1 VFDLGVPEHSDVL
14 KLPGLRKVANGTYA
28 SRRLPLPS
36 REVRAVRSTLLEG
49 AVAAFRP
56 SVMVVDKHPLGIGG
70 ELRPALET
78 LRESGGRAALGL
90 RDILDDPA
98 TVLEDWAAH
107 DIAAHIVECYD
118 RVLVYGTP
126 SVFNTLGEY
135 RLPPE
140 LTRMARYCGYVFRSV
155 EPDTRTI
162 DQPPASERPVVLATA
177 GGGADGFEL
186 LATFAAAASEM
197 PWQAVIVSGRQ
208 ADRAQRE
215 DLWRLA
221 REAGAAFRTFV
232 PGLASWFAR
241 VEALVCMGGYNTL
254 VEAAAARVPTV
265 CVPRTAPRKE
275 QLIRA
280 SAFARLGLLRMIA
293 AERLGP
299 QLLRAEVGAALQ
311 TSRSSIAA
319 RVQEGLD
326 LRGAHA
332 AAVHLLDLAASA
344 APMTE
349 PALAVR

>member
-1 VFDLGVPEHSDVL
+1 VFDLGVPEHADVL
-14 KLPGLRKVANGTYA
+14 KLPGLQKVANGVYA
-28 SRRLPLPS
+28 SRRLPS
-36 REVRAVRSTLLEG
+36 RDVRAVRTTLIEG

-56 SVMVVDKHPLGIGG
+56 TVMVVDKHPLGIGG

-107 DIAAHIVECYD
+107 DIAARIVEHYD

-126 SVFNTLGEY
+126 SVFNTLREY

-140 LTRMARYCGYVFRSV
+140 LADMARYCGYVFRSV
-155 EPDTRTI
+155 EPDIRTI
-162 DQPPASERPVVLATA
+162 DEPPASERPVVLATA

-186 LATFAAAASEM
+186 LATFVAAASEM
-197 PWQAVIVSGRQ
+197 PWQAMIVSGRQ
-208 ADRAQRE
+208 AERAERE
-215 DLWRLA
+215 HLSRLA
-221 REAGAAFRTFV
+221 REAGVAFRTFV
-232 PGLASWFAR
+232 PALASWFPA
-241 VEALVCMGGYNTL
+241 VDALVCMGGYNTL

-311 TSRSSIAA
+311 ASRGSVAT

-326 LRGAHA
+326 LRGAQA
-332 AAVHLLDLAASA
+332 AAAHLLELAATVS
-344 APMTE
+344 PRTE
-349 PALAVR
+349 PALAVH